1 MYAAPTLALKYLR
14 YYLGASNGKGHGL
27 HSPFVFDFV
36 TNVLNDR
43 QTYPAYATVESL
55 RSRLLKDQRVLPVLD
70 LGAGSGLNQSNER
83 KIAAIASHA
92 AKPKKLGQLLY
103 RMVQYYQPQTLI
115 ELGTSLGI
123 TTAYLAKAAPAAQ
136 LMTIEGSPAIAETA
150 AVNLKE
156 LAIENVKLITGNFD
170 DQLPVVLESLS
181 GVDFAFVD
189 GNHREQPTIQYFEA
203 LLKKVQNNSILVFD
217 DIHWSREMES
227 AWETIRKHPAVRC
240 TIDLFFIGIVV
251 FRQEFREKQH
261 FVIRH

>member
-1 MYAAPTLALKYLR
+1 
-14 YYLGASNGKGHGL
+14 
-27 HSPFVFDFV
+27 
-36 TNVLNDR
+36 
-43 QTYPAYATVESL
+43 
-55 RSRLLKDQRVLPVLD
+55 
-70 LGAGSGLNQSNER
+70 
-83 KIAAIASHA
+83 
-92 AKPKKLGQLLY
+92 
-103 RMVQYYQPQTLI
+103 
-115 ELGTSLGI
+115 
-123 TTAYLAKAAPAAQ
+123 
-136 LMTIEGSPAIAETA
+136 MTIEGSPAIAETA

-189 GNHREQPTIQYFEA
+189 GNHREQPTIQYFEV

-251 FRQEFREKQH
+251 FRHRAT
-261 FVIRH
+261 RLAG